1 MRPHPRLTHSEYYR
15 DRSSESELCYDFPGD
30 EILIDGLH
38 AMQMHFWNNNRNI
51 DIPVVRV
58 MNAAHYL
65 AAYMFET
72 TCSGDQTEYDVLAY
86 ASVGK
91 DRQLAFLTIIVLA
104 AMLKRTEGL
113 RAKSCR
119 NLILEDR
126 SEDFEEGVTLY
137 ERFLRTAEER
147 FAEED
152 FLIDIPALAI
162 QLREKDE
169 LIAQQ
174 SQQIATLEN
183 TITTMEEK
191 YTQIIGTQYKQD
203 NNQGTIYNGPVTI
216 NQYPASPSSVSSADP
231 DIQSP
236 SSSSGAPDFSS
247 ETLFCRITKAAHDK
261 GKAQQVESELRSA
274 CVSAPKLVKAIRTN
288 EALGYLDTQN
298 LSSVDLYDL
307 LNEHFGLTFKQ
318 RNFDYYRSK

>member
-1 MRPHPRLTHSEYYR
+1 M
-15 DRSSESELCYDFPGD
+15 
-30 EILIDGLH
+30 
-38 AMQMHFWNNNRNI
+38 
-51 DIPVVRV
+51 
-58 MNAAHYL
+58 
-65 AAYMFET
+65 
-72 TCSGDQTEYDVLAY
+72 
-86 ASVGK
+86 
-91 DRQLAFLTIIVLA
+91 
-104 AMLKRTEGL
+104 
-113 RAKSCR
+113 
-119 NLILEDR
+119 
-126 SEDFEEGVTLY
+126 TLY
-137 ERFLRTAEER
+137 ERFLQTAEER

-191 YTQIIGTQYKQD
+191 YTQVIGTQYKQD

-216 NQYPASPSSVSSADP
+216 NQYPASPSSVSSADS
-231 DIQSP
+231 DIP